1 MEEEKIVT
9 DIFRLYETG
18 KNFNRLHALYED
30 GKDNYDY
37 YHGRQWEGL
46 EKPNQKS
53 KAYTEPVVLNII
65 APIVKLKVG
74 AVNRYD
80 YQIVFAPN
88 TYQTSEE
95 LKQLST
101 VTKGLTQFVNKMWEK
116 SQSGKKVRQIVK
128 NACINSEGVIHF
140 YNEGEEIKSEEIDKN
155 NIYYGNENESDI
167 QKQPYILSVF
177 RMTVKEARQR
187 ARRYREAGMN
197 NLTDEQINGI
207 VSDMDFFEQ
216 QGKEYM
222 LMEVSPMC
230 LVVQKYERGEDGK
243 VYVSESTQT
252 CDLLEPQST
261 GCELYPF
268 AHYLWEEEK
277 GYARG
282 ISAVKNLIPNQREIN
297 KTATRRALA
306 VKIGAFPKLVY
317 DGEYVKN
324 PDALNKVGSAIEL
337 QGMRADDVNKVVSY
351 LRPANMSTD
360 AYNLQQDLIQG
371 TRELAGASDAVTGS
385 IDPTQASG
393 KAILAVQEASREP
406 LQEHVQNYRYFLED
420 CANILF
426 EMIKVYYVDGLTLYA
441 SEETVNELG
450 QTESFE
456 TPFTITQEELESL
469 NANLKVETTRTSAFD
484 KLAQESGLV
493 ELLTA
498 GMINFEEFVQ
508 ALADDS
514 SYNKPELESIVKK
527 RKEARNQ
534 ITAMQQEINAMNGA
548 IQEIAIEDG
557 GGFDEM
563 SQMPISGNASGES
576 GEQNSSLQM

>member
-1 MEEEKIVT
+1 MEEEKITT

-18 KNFNRLHALYED
+18 KNFNRLHSLYED

-95 LKQLST
+95 LEQLTT

-128 NACINSEGVIHF
+128 NACINSEGIIHF

-155 NIYYGNENESDI
+155 NIYYGNENDSDI

-187 ARRYREAGMN
+187 ARRYRDAGMN

-261 GCELYPF
+261 DCELYPF

-282 ISAVKNLIPNQREIN
+282 SSAVKPLIANQQEIN

-317 DGEYVKN
+317 DEEYVKN
-324 PDALNKVGSAIEL
+324 PDALNKVGSAIAL
-337 QGMRADDVNKVVSY
+337 SGMRADDVNKVVSY
-351 LRPANMSTD
+351 LRPATMSSD

-371 TRELAGASDAVTGS
+371 TRELAGASDAVTGN

-406 LQEHVQNYRYFLED
+406 LQEHVQAYRYFLED

-456 TPFTITQEELESL
+456 TPFTISQEELESL